1 MKTQYRQTIGYLLIL
16 MILGGMT
23 PLNAQQMARDG
34 SGDDED
40 FITVSGVIKDKQNK
54 KRLEYVNISIPGS
67 TSGTVTNEDGEFAF
81 KIKDAS
87 HVKEIEVSHI
97 GYYNNKVKVDG
108 NDISDLTVWMT
119 PYENMLD
126 EIIVHAQEPRLIVEA
141 AVKKIPANYS
151 KNTNMLT
158 GFYRE
163 TAQKG
168 RRYIN
173 ISEAVID
180 VYKTPYSEP
189 ADRDRVQIYK
199 GRKLLSQ
206 KKSDTLAVKL
216 LGGPTMSV
224 YVDIVKNP
232 DVLLDS
238 ECLPYYTF
246 KMEESTNIDNRP
258 QYVIS
263 FQPQV
268 IMPYALYYGKLFI
281 DKERL
286 SFTRA
291 EFNLSMDDRNKATQA
306 ILRKKPF
313 GLRFKPLEVSYLVTY
328 KERDGV
334 SYLNY
339 IRNGV
344 RFKCDWKRKLFST
357 NYAIV
362 SEMVV
367 TDGRE
372 DNITGIPYR
381 MAFKESQSLSDKVE
395 NFIDEDFWGAYNI
408 IEPTE
413 SLDSA
418 INKLK
423 KQHK

>member
-1 MKTQYRQTIGYLLIL
+1 MKAQYRQSLRFLQTVLL
-16 MILGGMT
+16 MIGMSS
-23 PLNAQQMARDG
+23 LQAQVLERD
-34 SGDDED
+34 DANTDY
-40 FITVSGVIKDKQNK
+40 ITVSGVVKDKQNR

-67 TSGTVTNEDGEFAF
+67 TIGTVTNEEGEFSF
-81 KIKDAS
+81 KIKNPS
-87 HVKEIEVSHI
+87 QVKAVAISHI
-97 GYYNNKVKVDG
+97 GYHNNKVTLNG
-108 NDISDLTVWMT
+108 GDISNLTVWMS

-126 EIIVHAQEPRLIVEA
+126 EIIIHAREPRFIVEEA
-141 AVKKIPANYS
+141 IRKIPVNYS
-151 KNTNMLT
+151 KKTNMLT

-168 RRYIN
+168 KKYIN

-180 VYKTPYSEP
+180 VYKTPYNESV
-189 ADRDRVQIYK
+189 DRDRVQIYK

-206 KKSDTLAVKL
+206 KSSDTLAVKL

-232 DVLLDS
+232 DVLLDL

-246 KMEESTNIDNRP
+246 KLEESTNIDNRP

-268 IMPYALYYGKLFI
+268 IMPYALYYGKLYI

-291 EFNLSMDDRNKATQA
+291 EFNLSLDDRNKATQA

-313 GLRFKPLEVSYLVTY
+313 GLRFRPLEVGYLVTY
-328 KERDGV
+328 KEMNGLT
-334 SYLNY
+334 YLNY
-339 IRNGV
+339 IRNEV
-344 RFKCDWKRKLFST
+344 RFKCDWKRKFFST
-357 NYAIV
+357 NYTII

-367 TDGRE
+367 TDGKE
-372 DNITGIPYR
+372 DNVGGIPYK
-381 MAFKESQSLSDKVE
+381 MAFKESQSLSDKME
-395 NFIDEDFWGAYNI
+395 NFMDEDFWGAYNI

-418 INKLK
+418 VSKLK
-423 KQHK
+423 KQQK

>member
-1 MKTQYRQTIGYLLIL
+1 MKTQYRQSIRFLLIML
-16 MILGGMT
+16 LVVGMS
-23 PLNAQQMARDG
+23 PLQAQVLER
-34 SGDDED
+34 DDENAD
-40 FITVSGVIKDKQNK
+40 YITVSGVVKDKQNK

-67 TSGTVTNEDGEFAF
+67 TSGTITNEEGEFSF

-87 HVKEIEVSHI
+87 HVKAVEVSHI
-97 GYYNNKVKVDG
+97 GYYNNKVTLNG
-108 NDISDLTVWMT
+108 GDISDLTVWMT

-126 EIIVHAQEPRLIVEA
+126 EIIIHAREPRLIVEE
-141 AVKKIPANYS
+141 AVRKIPANYS
-151 KNTNMLT
+151 KKANMLT

-168 RRYIN
+168 KRYIN

-180 VYKTPYSEP
+180 IYKTPYNES

-232 DVLLDS
+232 DVLLDL

-268 IMPYALYYGKLFI
+268 IMPYALYYGKLYI

-306 ILRKKPF
+306 ILKKKPF
-313 GLRFKPLEVSYLVTY
+313 GLRFRPLEVAYLVTY
-328 KERDGV
+328 KERNGV
-334 SYLNY
+334 TYLNY

-357 NYAIV
+357 NYTII

-367 TDGRE
+367 TDGKE
-372 DNITGIPYR
+372 DNIGGIPYK

-395 NFIDEDFWGAYNI
+395 NFMDEDFWGAYNI

-418 INKLK
+418 VNKLK
-423 KQHK
+423 KQQK

>member
-1 MKTQYRQTIGYLLIL
+1 MKTQYRQSVRFLLI
-16 MILGGMT
+16 ILLVAGMS
-23 PLNAQQMARDG
+23 PLQAQELERDDANA
-34 SGDDED
+34 EY
-40 FITVSGVIKDKQNK
+40 ITVSGVVKDKQNK

-67 TSGTVTNEDGEFAF
+67 NSGTITNEEGEFSF

-87 HVKEIEVSHI
+87 HVKAVEVSHI
-97 GYYNNKVKVDG
+97 GYYNNKVEVNG
-108 NDISDLTVWMT
+108 NNISDLTVWMT

-126 EIIVHAQEPRLIVEA
+126 EIIIHASDPRLIVEQA
-141 AVKKIPANYS
+141 IRKIPANYS
-151 KNTNMLT
+151 KKTNMLT

-168 RRYIN
+168 KRYIN

-180 VYKTPYSEP
+180 VYKTPYNES

-216 LGGPTMSV
+216 LGGPNMSI

-232 DVLLDS
+232 DVMLDL

-268 IMPYALYYGKLFI
+268 IMPYALYYGKLYI

-306 ILRKKPF
+306 ILKKKPF
-313 GLRFKPLEVSYLVTY
+313 GLRFRPLEVAYLVTY
-328 KERDGV
+328 KERNGV
-334 SYLNY
+334 TYLNY
-339 IRNGV
+339 VRNGV

-357 NYAIV
+357 NYTII

-367 TDGRE
+367 TDSRE
-372 DNITGIPYR
+372 DNVGGIPFK

-395 NFIDEDFWGAYNI
+395 NFMDEDFWGAYNI

-418 INKLK
+418 VNKLK
-423 KQHK
+423 KQQK

>member
-1 MKTQYRQTIGYLLIL
+1 MKAQYRLSISFLLIAL
-16 MILGGMT
+16 FITGIN
-23 PLNAQQMARDG
+23 PLQAQETARD
-34 SGDDED
+34 DENAD
-40 FITVSGVIKDKQNK
+40 YITISGVVKDKQNK

-67 TSGTVTNEDGEFAF
+67 TSGTVTNEDGEFSF
-81 KIKDAS
+81 KIKDPS
-87 HVKEIEVSHI
+87 HVKAMEVSHI
-97 GYYNNKVKVDG
+97 GYYNNKIDI
-108 NDISDLTVWMT
+108 NNSSISDLTVWMT

-126 EIIVHAQEPRLIVEA
+126 EIIIHANDPRRIVEEA
-141 AVKKIPANYS
+141 IKKIPANYS

-163 TAQKG
+163 TVQKG

-180 VYKTPYSEP
+180 VYKTPYNESV
-189 ADRDRVQIYK
+189 DRDRVQIYK

-206 KKSDTLAVKL
+206 KRSDTLAVKL

-232 DVLLDS
+232 DVLLDLES
-238 ECLPYYTF
+238 LPCYTF
-246 KMEESTNIDNRP
+246 KMEESTNIDNRS

-263 FQPQV
+263 FQPQM
-268 IMPYALYYGKLFI
+268 IMPYALYYGKLYI

-286 SFTRA
+286 LFTRA

-313 GLRFKPLEVSYLVTY
+313 GLRFRPLEVAYLVSY

-334 SYLNY
+334 TYLNY

-357 NYAIV
+357 TYTII

-367 TDGRE
+367 TDSE
-372 DNITGIPYR
+372 ENNITGIPYR

-395 NFIDEDFWGAYNI
+395 NFLDEDFWGAYNI

-418 INKLK
+418 VNKLK
-423 KQHK
+423 KQQK

>member
-1 MKTQYRQTIGYLLIL
+1 MKAQYRLSISFLLIAL
-16 MILGGMT
+16 FITGIN
-23 PLNAQQMARDG
+23 PLRAQETVR
-34 SGDDED
+34 DDENAD
-40 FITVSGVIKDKQNK
+40 YITISGVVKDKQNK

-67 TSGTVTNEDGEFAF
+67 TSGTVTNEDGEFSF
-81 KIKDAS
+81 KIKDPS
-87 HVKEIEVSHI
+87 HVKAMEVSHI
-97 GYYNNKVKVDG
+97 GYYNNKIDI
-108 NDISDLTVWMT
+108 NNSSISDLTVWMT

-126 EIIVHAQEPRLIVEA
+126 EIIIHANDPRRIVEEA
-141 AVKKIPANYS
+141 IKKIPANYS
-151 KNTNMLT
+151 KKTNMLT

-180 VYKTPYSEP
+180 VYKTPYNESV
-189 ADRDRVQIYK
+189 DRDRVQIYK

-206 KKSDTLAVKL
+206 KRSDTLAVKL

-232 DVLLDS
+232 DVLLDLES
-238 ECLPYYTF
+238 LPCYAF
-246 KMEESTNIDNRP
+246 KMEESTNIDNRS

-263 FQPQV
+263 FEPQM
-268 IMPYALYYGKLFI
+268 IMPYALYYGKLYI

-313 GLRFKPLEVSYLVTY
+313 GLRFRPLEVAYLVSY

-334 SYLNY
+334 TYLNY

-357 NYAIV
+357 TYTII

-367 TDGRE
+367 TDSE
-372 DNITGIPYR
+372 ENNITGIPYR

-395 NFIDEDFWGAYNI
+395 NFLDEDFWGAYNI

-418 INKLK
+418 VNKLK
-423 KQHK
+423 KQQK

>member
-1 MKTQYRQTIGYLLIL
+1 MKTKYRQSIGFLLIL
-16 MILGGMT
+16 LLLAGIS
-23 PLNAQQMARDG
+23 PLRAQDEVVRD
-34 SGDDED
+34 DADPD
-40 FITVSGVIKDKQNK
+40 FITISGVVKDKNNK

-67 TSGTVTNEDGEFAF
+67 TAGTVTNEDGEFSF
-81 KIKDAS
+81 KIKDPSHTKAIEIS
-87 HVKEIEVSHI
+87 HV
-97 GYYNNKVKVDG
+97 GYYNNKVEVKG
-108 NDISDLTVWMT
+108 GDISDLTVWMT
-119 PYENMLD
+119 PFENMLD
-126 EIIVHAQEPRLIVEA
+126 EIIIHAREPRYIVEEA
-141 AVKKIPANYS
+141 IKKIPANYS
-151 KNTNMLT
+151 KNENMLT

-180 VYKTPYSEP
+180 IYKTPYNESV
-189 ADRDRVQIYK
+189 DRDRVQIYK

-206 KKSDTLAVKL
+206 RRTDTLAVKL
-216 LGGPTMSV
+216 LGGPNLSILC
-224 YVDIVKNP
+224 DIVKNP
-232 DVLLDS
+232 DVLLDK
-238 ECLPYYTF
+238 EYLPYYYF

-263 FQPQV
+263 FKPQV
-268 IMPYALYYGKLFI
+268 IMPYALYYGKLYI
-281 DKERL
+281 DKELL

-306 ILRKKPF
+306 ILRRKPF
-313 GLRFKPLEVSYLVTY
+313 GLRFRPLEVAYLVNY
-328 KERDGV
+328 KNRDGV
-334 SYLNY
+334 TYLNY

-357 NYAIV
+357 NYTIL

-372 DNITGIPYR
+372 DNVTGIPYK
-381 MAFKESQSLSDKVE
+381 MAFKETQSLSDKVE
-395 NFIDEDFWGAYNI
+395 NFMDEDFWGAYNI

-413 SLDSA
+413 SLESA
-418 INKLK
+418 VNKLK
-423 KQHK
+423 KQQK

>member
-1 MKTQYRQTIGYLLIL
+1 MKAQYRLSISFLLIAL
-16 MILGGMT
+16 FITGIN
-23 PLNAQQMARDG
+23 PLRAQETVR
-34 SGDDED
+34 DDENAD
-40 FITVSGVIKDKQNK
+40 YITISGVVKDKQNK

-67 TSGTVTNEDGEFAF
+67 TSGTVTNEDGEFSF
-81 KIKDAS
+81 KIKDPS
-87 HVKEIEVSHI
+87 HVKAMEVSHI
-97 GYYNNKVKVDG
+97 GYYNNKIDI
-108 NDISDLTVWMT
+108 NNSSISDLTVWMT

-126 EIIVHAQEPRLIVEA
+126 EIIIHANDPRRIVEEA
-141 AVKKIPANYS
+141 IKKIPANYS

-180 VYKTPYSEP
+180 VYKTPYNESV
-189 ADRDRVQIYK
+189 DRDRVQIYK

-206 KKSDTLAVKL
+206 KRSDTLAVKL

-232 DVLLDS
+232 DVLLDLES
-238 ECLPYYTF
+238 LPCYAF
-246 KMEESTNIDNRP
+246 KMEESTNIDNRS

-263 FQPQV
+263 FEPQM
-268 IMPYALYYGKLFI
+268 IMPYALYYGKLYI

-313 GLRFKPLEVSYLVTY
+313 GLRFRPLEVAYLVSY

-334 SYLNY
+334 TYLNY

-357 NYAIV
+357 TYTII

-367 TDGRE
+367 TDSE
-372 DNITGIPYR
+372 ENNITGIPYR

-395 NFIDEDFWGAYNI
+395 NFLDEDFWGAYNI

-418 INKLK
+418 VNKLK
-423 KQHK
+423 KQQK

>member
-1 MKTQYRQTIGYLLIL
+1 MKAQYRLSISFLLIAL
-16 MILGGMT
+16 FITGIN
-23 PLNAQQMARDG
+23 PLRAQETARD
-34 SGDDED
+34 DENAD
-40 FITVSGVIKDKQNK
+40 YITISGVVKDKQNK

-67 TSGTVTNEDGEFAF
+67 TSGTVTNEDGEFSF
-81 KIKDAS
+81 KIKDPS
-87 HVKEIEVSHI
+87 HVKAMEVSHI
-97 GYYNNKVKVDG
+97 GYYNNKIDI
-108 NDISDLTVWMT
+108 NNNSISDLTVWMT

-126 EIIVHAQEPRLIVEA
+126 EIIIHANDPRRIVEEA
-141 AVKKIPANYS
+141 IKKIPANYS

-180 VYKTPYSEP
+180 IYKTPYNESV
-189 ADRDRVQIYK
+189 DRDRVQIYK

-206 KKSDTLAVKL
+206 KRSDTLAVKL

-232 DVLLDS
+232 DVLLDLES
-238 ECLPYYTF
+238 LPCYAF
-246 KMEESTNIDNRP
+246 KMEESTTIDNRS

-263 FQPQV
+263 FEPQM
-268 IMPYALYYGKLFI
+268 IMPYALYYGKLYI

-313 GLRFKPLEVSYLVTY
+313 GLRFRPLEVAYLVSY
-328 KERDGV
+328 KERDGLT
-334 SYLNY
+334 YLNY

-357 NYAIV
+357 TYTII

-367 TDGRE
+367 TDSE
-372 DNITGIPYR
+372 ENNITGIPYR

-395 NFIDEDFWGAYNI
+395 NFLDEDFWGAYNI

-418 INKLK
+418 VNKLK
-423 KQHK
+423 KQQK

>member
-1 MKTQYRQTIGYLLIL
+1 MKTQYRQSVRFLLI
-16 MILGGMT
+16 ILLVAGMS
-23 PLNAQQMARDG
+23 PLQAQELERDDANA
-34 SGDDED
+34 EY
-40 FITVSGVIKDKQNK
+40 ITVSGVVKDKQNK

-67 TSGTVTNEDGEFAF
+67 NSGTITNEEGEFSF

-87 HVKEIEVSHI
+87 HVKAVEVSHI
-97 GYYNNKVKVDG
+97 GYYNNKVEVNG
-108 NDISDLTVWMT
+108 NNISDLTVWMT

-126 EIIVHAQEPRLIVEA
+126 EIIIHASDPRLIVEQA
-141 AVKKIPANYS
+141 IRKIPANYS
-151 KNTNMLT
+151 KKTNMLT

-168 RRYIN
+168 KRYIN

-180 VYKTPYSEP
+180 VYKTPYNES

-216 LGGPTMSV
+216 LGGPNMSI

-232 DVLLDS
+232 DVMLDL

-268 IMPYALYYGKLFI
+268 IMPYALYYGKLYI

-306 ILRKKPF
+306 ILKKKPF
-313 GLRFKPLEVSYLVTY
+313 GLRFRPLEVAYLVTY
-328 KERDGV
+328 KERNGV
-334 SYLNY
+334 TYLNY
-339 IRNGV
+339 VRNGV

-357 NYAIV
+357 NYTII

-372 DNITGIPYR
+372 DNVGGIPFK

-395 NFIDEDFWGAYNI
+395 NFMDEDFWGAYNI

-418 INKLK
+418 VNKLK
-423 KQHK
+423 RQQK